1 MPPNGLRRNLGL
13 AAQYGLM
20 AVIVAVFL
28 IPIYT
33 MVTMSFKA
41 PIDVI
46 QNPPNLF
53 AHLSW
58 VNYRSVLFG
67 EKLEGAAMISG
78 ADIVFGR
85 ALLNSL
91 LISVTATTLALL
103 CGVPAAYVLARHE
116 FKGKRNV
123 AMFVL
128 STRFAPPL
136 AVLIPFYI
144 LFSKAHL
151 LDTHLALII
160 MYTMM
165 NLSLVVWMMMGYI
178 RELPRELEESA
189 QVDGCTRLSALRY
202 VTLPLVAPGLA
213 ATTIFAVMTSWNEFI
228 FAVML
233 TSQAARTAPV
243 AALAYIRYMFVAWG
257 PLTAAGTLIT
267 IPVLIFVLIFQQRL
281 VRGLTLGAIR
291 G

>member
-1 MPPNGLRRNLGL
+1 MKAKGLRRYLSL
-13 AAQYGLM
+13 TAQYCIM
-20 AVIVAVFL
+20 VAIVAVFL

-33 MVTMSFKA
+33 MVTMSFKT
-41 PIDVI
+41 PIEVI

-67 EKLEGAAMISG
+67 DKLEGAPFVSG
-78 ADIVFGR
+78 ADIAFGR

-144 LFSKAHL
+144 LFSKLHL

-189 QVDGCTRLSALRY
+189 QVDGCTRVSALRY

-213 ATTIFAVMTSWNEFI
+213 ATTIFTVMTSWNEFV

-243 AALAYIRYMFVAWG
+243 AALAYILYMFVAWG

-281 VRGLTLGAIR
+281 VRGLTMGAIR

>member
-1 MPPNGLRRNLGL
+1 MQPNGLRRNLIL
-13 AAQYGLM
+13 AANYCIM
-20 AVIVAVFL
+20 AAIVAVFL

-46 QNPPNLF
+46 QNPPKLF
-53 AHLSW
+53 ANLSW

-67 EKLEGAAMISG
+67 EKLEGASMISG
-78 ADIVFGR
+78 ADIAFGR
-85 ALLNSL
+85 SLLNSL

-144 LFSKAHL
+144 LFSKVHL

-189 QVDGCTRLSALRY
+189 QVDGCTRVSALRY

-213 ATTIFAVMTSWNEFI
+213 ATTIFTVMTSWNEFV

-267 IPVLIFVLIFQQRL
+267 IPVLLFVLIFQQRL
-281 VRGLTLGAIR
+281 VRGLTMGAIR